1 MCFSNLG
8 PEDIEKAKE
17 FAEKEK
23 LGQIYSEAKEKKSRR
38 KSRLPHSPRAEAAG
52 RMESEVRGGVTRVTL
67 ELLVGVTGE
76 SLKLRLELKL

>member
-1 MCFSNLG
+1 MFSNLG

-52 RMESEVRGGVTRVTL
+52 RMESEVRGGTG
-67 ELLVGVTGE
+67 VGVTGE

>member
-1 MCFSNLG
+1 MFSNLG

-23 LGQIYSEAKEKKSRR
+23 IGQIYSEAKEKKSRR

-52 RMESEVRGGVTRVTL
+52 RMDG
-67 ELLVGVTGE
+67 
-76 SLKLRLELKL
+76 